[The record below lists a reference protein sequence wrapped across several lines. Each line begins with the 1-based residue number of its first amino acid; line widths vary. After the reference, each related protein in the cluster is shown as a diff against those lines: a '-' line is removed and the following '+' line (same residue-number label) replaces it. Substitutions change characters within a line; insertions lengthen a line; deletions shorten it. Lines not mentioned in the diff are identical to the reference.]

1 MVSIQLKVVL
11 AVQDQH
17 LGWYLA
23 QGSVGSTGST
33 PGLVFKSRQCWE
45 YRIISRVKFLTQ
57 GNVES
62 TASSPGL
69 VFNSR
74 YWEYR
79 IISRVSF
86 LTQGSVESTGSSP
99 GLVFYSRYWE
109 YRIIFRVSF
118 YSRYWEYR
126 IISRVSF
133 LLKVLGVQDHLQGQF
148 LTQGI
153 VEIAHLALQFIGKEF
168 SLQLLKL

>member
-17 LGWYLA
+17 MGWYLA

-33 PGLVFKSRQCWE
+33 PGLVFNSRQCWE
-45 YRIISRVKFLTQ
+45 YRIISRVKFFTQ

-62 TASSPGL
+62 TGSSPGL

-99 GLVFYSRYWE
+99 GLV
-109 YRIIFRVSF
+109 F

>member
-17 LGWYLA
+17 MGWYLA

-62 TASSPGL
+62 TGSSPGL

-99 GLVFYSRYWE
+99 GLV
-109 YRIIFRVSF
+109 F